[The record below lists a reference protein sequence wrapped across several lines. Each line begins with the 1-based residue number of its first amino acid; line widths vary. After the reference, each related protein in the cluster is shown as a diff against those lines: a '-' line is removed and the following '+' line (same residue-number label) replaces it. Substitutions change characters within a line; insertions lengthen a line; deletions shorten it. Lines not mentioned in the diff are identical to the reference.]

1 MITIKNKLSG
11 EKKQVSDLEYHMMMD
26 SDAWEVIIEKPK
38 AKSKSKKKA
47 PKKSGK

>member
-26 SDAWEVIIEKPK
+26 SDAWEVVIKKPK
-38 AKSKSKKKA
+38 AKSKPKKKS
-47 PKKSGK
+47 PKKSEK